1 MEFYLVLMP
10 AALLLLISKL
20 LMKVCEK
27 INLPSVVGLL
37 VAGLLVGLINYIPG
51 QDILN
56 ETSLQGIGFFAQIGV
71 ILIMFSVGLET
82 NVQQIKEIGGPAVII
97 TLAGVII
104 PMGLAFLV
112 SVWCTGGFANMTQD
126 RLLAAIF
133 YGAIS
138 TATSVSVTV
147 ATLKELGKLNTKVGN
162 TIVAAAI
169 LDDIIGIIVLS
180 IVLALKSGNT
190 AEVTNPWI
198 VILKMVAFFVIVGLL
213 ASFIA
218 KGFHKLDMRYPR
230 HRLIPIISLS
240 VCFILAYVSE
250 RYFGIADITGAYIVG
265 LILSTNPD
273 CKYIGRKTEILG
285 YMIFVPLFFGN
296 IGLTTRFDNFNMSM
310 LLFGVLFIVSGML
323 GKLIGCGGAAMA
335 CHYSPGDSY
344 KVGIGMMA
352 RAEVALVTAQK
363 GVEYGIIDTTIM
375 PFIVLMIIITSFVT
389 PIMLHKAYHIK
400 ITLAETTA
408 DDEEPCTPCV
418 PCGCEETKQS

>member
-1 MEFYLVLMP
+1 MEYYLVLLP

-20 LMKVCEK
+20 LMKLCER

-37 VAGLLVGLINYIPG
+37 VAGLVVGLINYIPG
-51 QDILN
+51 QDIL
-56 ETSLQGIGFFAQIGV
+56 TDASLEGIGYFAQIGV

-82 NVQQIKEIGGPAVII
+82 KVQQIKEIGGPAII
-97 TLAGVII
+97 VTLAGVIV
-104 PMGLAFLV
+104 PMGLGFLV
-112 SVWCTGGFANMTQD
+112 AVWCTGGFAELTQD
-126 RLLAAIF
+126 KLLAAIF
-133 YGAIS
+133 YGTIS
-138 TATSVSVTV
+138 TATSVSVSV

-169 LDDIIGIIVLS
+169 LDDIVGIIVLS
-180 IVLALKSGNT
+180 IVLALKNGNSV
-190 AEVTNPWI
+190 EVANPWI
-198 VILKMVAFFVIVGLL
+198 VILKMVAFFVIVALL
-213 ASFIA
+213 ASFIS
-218 KGFHKLDMRYPR
+218 KGFHKLDLRFPH

-240 VCFILAYVSE
+240 LCFIVAYVSE

-273 CKYIGRKTEILG
+273 CQYIGRKTEILG

-296 IGLTTRFDNFNMSM
+296 IGITTQFTNFNMNM

-323 GKLIGCGGAAMA
+323 GKIIGCGGAALA
-335 CHYSPGDSY
+335 CRYSLKDSF

-363 GVEYGIIDTTIM
+363 GVEYGIIDTSIM

-389 PIMLHKAYHIK
+389 PIMLHKAYHK
-400 ITLAETTA
+400 EKHMATEAPA
-408 DDEEPCTPCV
+408 CV
-418 PCGCEETKQS
+418 G

>member
-51 QDILN
+51 QDILT
-56 ETSLQGIGFFAQIGV
+56 ETSLEGIGFFAQIGV
-71 ILIMFSVGLET
+71 LLIMFSVGLET
-82 NVQQIKEIGGPAVII
+82 NVQQIKEIGGPAIVI

-190 AEVTNPWI
+190 AEVANPWI
-198 VILKMVAFFVIVGLL
+198 VILKMVAFFVIVALL

-218 KGFHKLDMRYPR
+218 KGFKRLNARFPH
-230 HRLIPIISLS
+230 HR
-240 VCFILAYVSE
+240 
-250 RYFGIADITGAYIVG
+250 R
-265 LILSTNPD
+265 NN
-273 CKYIGRKTEILG
+273 
-285 YMIFVPLFFGN
+285 FV
-296 IGLTTRFDNFNMSM
+296 
-310 LLFGVLFIVSGML
+310 
-323 GKLIGCGGAAMA
+323 
-335 CHYSPGDSY
+335 
-344 KVGIGMMA
+344 
-352 RAEVALVTAQK
+352 
-363 GVEYGIIDTTIM
+363 
-375 PFIVLMIIITSFVT
+375 
-389 PIMLHKAYHIK
+389 
-400 ITLAETTA
+400 
-408 DDEEPCTPCV
+408 
-418 PCGCEETKQS
+418 

>member
-1 MEFYLVLMP
+1 MEFYLVLLP
-10 AALLLLISKL
+10 AAMLLLISKL

-37 VAGLLVGLINYIPG
+37 VAGLVVGLINYIPG

-56 ETSLQGIGFFAQIGV
+56 ETSLEGIGYFAQIGV

-82 NVQQIKEIGGPAVII
+82 NVQQIKEIGGPAMVI
-97 TLAGVII
+97 TMAGVIV

-112 SVWCTGGFANMTQD
+112 AVWCTGGFANMTQD
-126 RLLAAIF
+126 RLLASIF

-138 TATSVSVTV
+138 TATSVSVSV

-180 IVLALKSGNT
+180 IVLALKSGNET
-190 AEVTNPWI
+190 EVANPWI

-213 ASFIA
+213 ASFIK
-218 KGFHKLDMRYPR
+218 KGFHKLDLRFPH

-240 VCFILAYVSE
+240 VCFIVAYVSE

-296 IGLTTRFDNFNMSM
+296 IGLTTKFDNFNMSM
-310 LLFGVLFIVSGML
+310 LLFGVLFIISGMV
-323 GKLIGCGGAAMA
+323 GKVVGCGGAALICKYPKNDA
-335 CHYSPGDSY
+335 Y

-363 GVEYGIIDTTIM
+363 GVEYGIIDTSIM
-375 PFIVLMIIITSFVT
+375 PFIVIMIIITSFVT
-389 PIMLHKAYHIK
+389 PILLHKAYHIK
-400 ITLAETTA
+400 ITLAETV
-408 DDEEPCTPCV
+408 DDDPCLPCM
-418 PCGCEETKQS
+418 